1 LPEVKGIYFDG
12 NLFDG
17 SEFKRI
23 AEMPT
28 KEELLAKFAAL
39 LSSPMTKLARTLQA
53 PMADVGYA
61 LSNLK
66 EQKSN

>member
-1 LPEVKGIYFDG
+1 
-12 NLFDG
+12 
-17 SEFKRI
+17 
-23 AEMPT
+23 MPT